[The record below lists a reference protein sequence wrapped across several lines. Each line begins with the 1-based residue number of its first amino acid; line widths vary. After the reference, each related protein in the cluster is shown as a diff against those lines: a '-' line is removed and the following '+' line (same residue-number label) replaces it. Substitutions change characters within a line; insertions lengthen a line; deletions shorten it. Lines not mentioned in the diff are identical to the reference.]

1 MFTQYCS
8 PIFSVINVHG
18 KDGHG
23 YADDHQV
30 YSGCDPVCI
39 ASETVSMEACARDIK
54 SWMRNMK
61 LKMNDSKTEYIL
73 IGTPHQLAKCSQSPI
88 TIGDS
93 VIPPS
98 NHVRNLGA
106 YFDKHMS
113 MAQHI
118 KIKCQAAYAQLYNI
132 SKIRK
137 YLDDSSAHILIH
149 ALVHSHLDY
158 CNSLLTG
165 LPNRLVHKLQLV
177 QNSAA
182 RVLCQVSKREHI
194 RPVLK
199 RLHWLP
205 IMFRIRF
212 KVCVITF
219 KALHESGPAYIRD
232 MLKIKRSL
240 YSLRSS
246 AALTL
251 EVPKTR
257 HETLGDRSFMSA
269 APREWNTLPSERR
282 SLDDLAVFKKQLKTY
297 YFTVALND
305 IYCHM

>member
-1 MFTQYCS
+1 M
-8 PIFSVINVHG
+8 SV
-18 KDGHG
+18 
-23 YADDHQV
+23 
-30 YSGCDPVCI
+30 
-39 ASETVSMEACARDIK
+39 E
-54 SWMRNMK
+54 
-61 LKMNDSKTEYIL
+61 
-73 IGTPHQLAKCSQSPI
+73 
-88 TIGDS
+88 
-93 VIPPS
+93 
-98 NHVRNLGA
+98 
-106 YFDKHMS
+106 
-113 MAQHI
+113 QHI
-118 KIKCQAAYAQLYNI
+118 KIKCQAAYYNI

-137 YLDDSSAHILIH
+137 YLDNSSAHILIH

-158 CNSLLTG
+158 NNSLLTG

-182 RVLCQVSKREHI
+182 RVLCQVAKGEHI
-194 RPVLK
+194 RPVLS
-199 RLHWLP
+199 

-212 KVCVITF
+212 KVCIITF
-219 KALHESGPAYIRD
+219 KVLHASGPAYTRD
-232 MLKIKRSL
+232 LLKIKRSL